1 VVETIEKKYW
11 VGFNLVRGVGPVRLR
26 ALLDHFG
33 SIQTAWQAPHDVL
46 RNTGLP
52 AKVVE
57 NLIQVRAE
65 VDLERIMDRLEE
77 CHVNVC
83 TWEDDDYPRLL
94 KEIDQPP
101 PLIYV
106 RGSILDEDE
115 WAVGI
120 VGTRR
125 MTAYG
130 KQVTEQLAAHL
141 AVNGVTV
148 VSGLA
153 RGVDAAAHQ
162 AALHNK
168 GRTFAVLGCGVDV
181 IYPPENRKLA
191 EQIMEAGALI
201 SEYPL
206 GTQPDSVNFP
216 PRNRIISGLSKAVVV
231 VEAGDTSGA
240 LITASFAADQ
250 GRDVFAVPGM
260 IVAPQSKGTNRLIRD
275 GARPL
280 LDPNDVVEALHLD
293 RVQEYIQARLMLPE
307 DEVESAILTI
317 LSQEA
322 LHVDEIQVKSG
333 ITMDKLSAALV
344 MMELKGMVRQVN
356 SMTYSLVQ
364 EISAEYEV
372 ETNG

>member
-1 VVETIEKKYW
+1 MDPMEKQYW
-11 VGFNLVRGVGPVRLR
+11 VGFNLVRGIGPVRLR
-26 ALLDHFG
+26 ALLDFFG
-33 SIQTAWQAPHDVL
+33 SIETAWQAPYDAL

-52 AKVVE
+52 SKIVD

-65 VDLERIMDRLEE
+65 VELERIMEHLDQ
-77 CHVNVC
+77 CHVSVF
-83 TWEDDDYPRLL
+83 TWEDEDYPRLL

-101 PLIYV
+101 PVIYA
-106 RGSILDEDE
+106 RGSILTEDE

-130 KQVTEQLAAHL
+130 KQVTEQLASHL
-141 AVNGVTV
+141 AVNGMTV

-191 EQIMEAGALI
+191 DQIMDAGALI

-206 GTQPDSVNFP
+206 GTQPDSANFP

-240 LITASFAADQ
+240 LITATFAAEQ

-280 LDPNDVVEALHLD
+280 LDPNDVIEALHLD
-293 RVQEYIQARLMLPE
+293 RVQEYKQARLILPA
-307 DEVESAILTI
+307 DEIESAIMTV

-364 EISAEYEV
+364 EIPAEYEV

>member
-1 VVETIEKKYW
+1 MDTSLKQYW
-11 VGFNLVRGVGPVRLR
+11 VGFNLVRGIGPVRLH
-26 ALLDHFG
+26 ALLEYFG
-33 SIQTAWQAPHDVL
+33 SIEMAWQAPYDAL

-52 AKVVE
+52 TKTIE
-57 NLIQVRAE
+57 NMIQVRAE
-65 VDLERIMDRLEE
+65 VDLERIMDRLEQ
-77 CHVNVC
+77 CHVTVY
-83 TWEDDDYPRLL
+83 TWEDEDYPRLL

-101 PLIYV
+101 PVLYV
-106 RGSILDEDE
+106 RGSVLPEDE
-115 WAVGI
+115 WAVGV

-141 AVNGVTV
+141 AMNGVTL

-153 RGVDAAAHQ
+153 RGVDAVAHQ
-162 AALHNK
+162 TALHSK
-168 GRTFAVLGCGVDV
+168 GRTIAVLGCGVDV

-191 EQIMEAGALI
+191 DQIMEAGALI

-206 GTQPDSVNFP
+206 GTQPDSANFP

-240 LITASFAADQ
+240 LITATFAAEQ

-280 LDPNDVVEALHLD
+280 LDPNDVIEALHLD
-293 RVQEYIQARLMLPE
+293 RVQEYKQARLMLPE
-307 DEVESAILTI
+307 NEVEVAILST
-317 LSQEA
+317 LSQEP

-364 EISAEYEV
+364 EIQADYEV

>member
-1 VVETIEKKYW
+1 MVDPMEKQYW
-11 VGFNLVRGVGPVRLR
+11 VGFNLVRGIGPVRLR
-26 ALLDHFG
+26 ALLDFFG
-33 SIQTAWQAPHDVL
+33 SIETAWQAPYDAL

-52 AKVVE
+52 SKIVD

-65 VDLERIMDRLEE
+65 VELERIMERLDQ
-77 CHVNVC
+77 CHVSVF
-83 TWEDDDYPRLL
+83 TWEDEDYPRLL

-101 PLIYV
+101 PVIYV
-106 RGSILDEDE
+106 RGSILTEDE

-130 KQVTEQLAAHL
+130 KQVTEQLASHL
-141 AVNGVTV
+141 AVNGMTV

-191 EQIMEAGALI
+191 DQIMDAGALI

-206 GTQPDSVNFP
+206 GTQPDSANFP

-240 LITASFAADQ
+240 LITATFAAEQ

-280 LDPNDVVEALHLD
+280 LDPNDVIEALHLD
-293 RVQEYIQARLMLPE
+293 RVQEYKQARLILPA
-307 DEVESAILTI
+307 DEIESAIMTV

-364 EISAEYEV
+364 EIPAEYEV